1 VRGTNNPNEHSGN
14 YCIRAI
20 QAIHIKI
27 NKVTIG
33 ACTNSRLFV
42 FVFSCSDR
50 HFVTG
55 RSHAEGVIT
64 KAYKQVKESI
74 RYEQLRRSG
83 QLRHTDRQVGRGTDT
98 LKDEQIDRQMGRLVN
113 PWVAMYIYIQIITQ
127 VRTNEYK
134 WRNGG

>member
-1 VRGTNNPNEHSGN
+1 M
-14 YCIRAI
+14 
-20 QAIHIKI
+20 
-27 NKVTIG
+27 
-33 ACTNSRLFV
+33 
-42 FVFSCSDR
+42 
-50 HFVTG
+50 TG